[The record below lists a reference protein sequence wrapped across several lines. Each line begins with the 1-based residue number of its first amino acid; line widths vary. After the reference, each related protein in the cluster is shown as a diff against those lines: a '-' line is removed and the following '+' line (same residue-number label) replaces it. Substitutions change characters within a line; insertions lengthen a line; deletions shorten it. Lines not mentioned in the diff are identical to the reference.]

1 MKHLGTVGLLAS
13 LFLPPYPRTEQTRG
27 GNNIMTVNTIS
38 LRSLDADCIRQ
49 FTADLTTDE
58 RRLFDTSAAVKTLI
72 DELKAVGATHKQQ
85 SKSRRVAESLI
96 PFIDGLETYGNGL
109 SILANASD
117 ILCPLWGSLR
127 IVLDLARE
135 FGEYFE
141 KLAQMLENIGT
152 ILSRLERYPTL
163 YPDNENIKAPMVD
176 IYIAIFE
183 FCAQAKHVFRVGK
196 EKCQGLKRLTHAVG
210 LATALRVLWKP
221 FTVDFD
227 GIKNRISKN
236 VEAVESEAGLAEK
249 ELASKERTLSGERW
263 AKAERSQRLIANYID
278 AESTAKVHE
287 WLAPVNVATNHKAA
301 TSLRH
306 ASSGSWFLHGDQF
319 QRWLRED
326 NSFLWLHAIPGAG
339 KTILSSSIINYL
351 QEKVQ
356 DQTTGLA
363 YFYCDYKDSQKQDPS
378 KILSTILAMLAKQNS
393 GVFENLQDFFLEQL
407 KMGPTFTADFDELLA
422 DFNTFIGDHFQTV
435 IIVIDALDETSPSS
449 WETLT
454 DAFRSLHEQCPRL
467 KILVTSRNELPI
479 ARAFQGLPDTS
490 IEQADVAD
498 DIQNFVEGE
507 VTARIKQR
515 KLKLRDPELQS
526 VIVKSL
532 VTGSKG
538 MFQWVRCQIDAL
550 CKLRNDKAIRSALT
564 NLPRTLQE
572 TYIRIL
578 QRIEDEHPD
587 DVETVQK
594 ILTWLVRGIR
604 NLSLEELAEAISIEP
619 DNGGG
624 SMDFDAVDTDPE
636 DMLEL
641 LGGLVT
647 VSPDKFVSLAHFSVK
662 EFLVSED
669 ICKTKPVFCVAKYET
684 ESALASVCLTYLCYD
699 DFAKL
704 LPPDSDELQEY
715 KFLPYAASAW
725 GLHAKCSE
733 QDDKPQEAVL
743 DLTMR
748 FFQLTN
754 GSHRNFVTW
763 EQYQLRAK
771 SDNGLSDMPS
781 RTPLAYAAW
790 YGLTKA
796 AQQLLED
803 GVKFDQLLGPFKAAV
818 SRGHAGVV
826 KAIVDYA
833 RAQGDELPGKRQVSH
848 PTDRIGELDLG
859 LALYDAAAMG
869 YAAVVEVLLQQN
881 INLDARR
888 RKDRSP
894 LQAAAL
900 AGQAEV
906 VRLLL
911 ARGASHAIPCKRYG
925 TPLAAAAEKGHRKVV
940 EVLLQAGANPS
951 GLGGLYSS
959 PLTSAI
965 AGKNVQVVHLILEHL
980 DGAKISSPARRNTG
994 PLAMAA
1000 SNAMDDCLKDL
1011 VELGYP
1017 VEDCGALYQ
1026 ACCAGNLSTVDLLL
1040 DLGADVNEWSTCKYG
1055 SAVHV
1060 ASFRGHV
1067 HVLQRLMDA
1076 GADLSVT
1083 HPEYGNPLE
1092 LAAYGGHVACVK
1104 VLAKAG
1110 IDINTGDNEAT
1121 AVVRAAANG
1130 HNAVIEALYDLGLE
1144 KGATTDAGNAL
1155 VTAAYF
1161 GHTQTVAF
1169 LAEQGVDLALLG
1181 TVLNKPISCTPLEAA
1196 ASNGKLHVVTQLLQL
1211 GSSPSETNNGRFGA
1225 PLSAALNA
1233 KAICE
1238 DIVKTL
1244 LDAGANPN
1252 VVTDEESGS
1261 HGFPLLFAVKR
1272 DRLDLVKML
1281 VERGADV
1288 NLKAGVL
1295 ITALQAAVELED
1307 PAIFN
1312 LLLEAGADVNLASD
1326 YSDLTGSIN
1335 DGLDK
1340 GPITALQS
1348 AAWHGK
1354 DHLITRLVEAGAHL
1368 SVDLG
1373 DEAPTPPFISALQAA
1388 SLRGHSSAVDLLLT
1402 LGSDPNQKGG
1412 IFTTALMAACSCGH
1426 LEVVRSLLA
1435 AGATTE
1441 IIASSFYTSPLMAA
1455 CFLEDVDV
1463 EIVKLLVQHGAEV
1476 DTRAGAWGYPLHCA
1490 ACYQVNDAVVLYL
1503 LEQGADVN
1511 AVGGEWGTALQV
1523 AAYNY
1528 DDDML
1533 EALLSKGADPNIQG
1547 GKYNTPLQAA
1557 YSRGAY
1563 VIIRILYRHGALNNL
1578 IGGLFGCA
1586 GGAAIGWSGKNEN
1599 WGSCSTLLHQMI
1611 NHHGFDVNLAYGCF
1625 GNALQHCIATRRG
1638 DEEYFVEAG
1647 AEVNKVAGKYGTALN
1662 AAAATSQDD
1671 TLDYLLEN
1679 GADPN
1684 LGSELHP
1691 NALFAAIRG
1700 IAEGQTIFDK
1710 VMNLGI
1716 DVNEPAST
1724 HYGTALQAA
1733 ALRNS
1738 WYAVRKLLKAGA
1750 EVNPPRVSGRWG
1762 TPLIASVSHSDPE
1775 IYRLLLRK
1783 GADVSTN
1790 GGHLG
1795 TALHAAVLQGKADAV
1810 DLLLRR
1816 GADPNAR
1823 GGRYGTPLQAACA
1836 YGASK
1841 WIILML
1847 LNRGAEINA
1856 TGGKYHTAL
1865 QAACQTGELET
1876 VEMLVNRGADV
1887 NKRGGWFFS
1896 PLYAAAFV
1904 GYWQVVRYLL
1914 RNGAEWDGHD
1924 AERMKRHHSL
1934 TYVNFAGDNV
1944 VEGRK
1949 VVEEGG
1955 DEKEDDGQE
1964 EEEEGE
1970 EDDVVVDNVE
1980 AIPGFDQPWKPMSK
1994 WGVVRNRIALKAG
2007 LLEKAAVEVEVKEK
2021 VASSDEEEV
2030 VDPVFQEELLWVGE
2044 GLLE

>member
-1 MKHLGTVGLLAS
+1 
-13 LFLPPYPRTEQTRG
+13 
-27 GNNIMTVNTIS
+27 MTVNVIS
-38 LRSLDADCIRQ
+38 LRSLDADCINH

-58 RRLFDTSAAVKTLI
+58 RRLFDTSVAAKTLI
-72 DELKAVGATHKQQ
+72 EELKAIGATHKQH
-85 SKSRRVAESLI
+85 SKSRRVGEALI
-96 PFIDGLETYGNGL
+96 PFINGLETYGDGL
-109 SILANASD
+109 SILANGSD

-141 KLAQMLENIGT
+141 KLALMLENIGT

-183 FCAQAKHVFRVGK
+183 FCVRAKQIFRVGK
-196 EKCQGLKRLTHAVG
+196 EKCQGIKRLTQAVG

-221 FTVDFD
+221 FSVDFD
-227 GIKNRISKN
+227 GIKDRISKN

-249 ELASKERTLSGERW
+249 ELASKERTLAGERW
-263 AKAERSQRLIANYID
+263 AKAERSQRLIANYVD

-287 WLAPVNVATNHKAA
+287 WLAPANVATNHKAA

-306 ASSGSWFLHGDQF
+306 ASSGTWFLHGHQF

-356 DQTTGLA
+356 DQNTGLA
-363 YFYCDYKDSQKQDPS
+363 YFYCDYKDSQKQDPA

-407 KMGPTFTADFDELLA
+407 RLAPTFTAEFDELLA
-422 DFNTFIGDHFQTV
+422 DFNTFMSDHFETV

-454 DAFRSLHEQCPRL
+454 AALRSLHEQCPRL

-479 ARAFQGLPDTS
+479 ARAFQGLPATS
-490 IEQADVAD
+490 IEQSDVAD

-507 VTARIKQR
+507 VASRIKQR

-526 VIVKSL
+526 VIVESL

-578 QRIEDEHPD
+578 QRIEDEHPE
-587 DVETVQK
+587 DVEIVRK
-594 ILTWLVRGIR
+594 ILSWLVRGIR

-619 DNGGG
+619 DNGEE
-624 SMDFDAVDTDPE
+624 SMDFNAVDTDPE

-647 VSPDKFVSLAHFSVK
+647 VSPDRFVSLAHFSVK

-669 ICKTKPVFCVAKYET
+669 ICKTKPLFCVAKYET
-684 ESALASVCLTYLCYD
+684 ESTLASVCLTYLCYD
-699 DFAKL
+699 DFAKPL
-704 LPPDSDELQEY
+704 SPDSDQLQQY

-725 GLHAKCSE
+725 GLHAKYSE
-733 QDDKPQEAVL
+733 QDDEPDEDVL

-748 FFQLTN
+748 LFHLTN
-754 GSHRNFVTW
+754 GSRRNFVTW
-763 EQYQLRAK
+763 EQYQHRAK
-771 SDNGLSDMPS
+771 SDKALSGVSS

-790 YGLTKA
+790 YGLAGA
-796 AQQLLED
+796 AQQLLEA
-803 GVKFDQLLGPFKAAV
+803 GVEAEQLLGPFKAAV

-826 KAIVDYA
+826 KVILKFATA
-833 RAQGDELPGKRQVSH
+833 SGDELQANGPVPH
-848 PTDRIGELDLG
+848 PAEKMAELDLG
-859 LALYDAAAMG
+859 EALYDAAAMG
-869 YAAVVEVLLQQN
+869 HASVVDVLLQQN
-881 INLDARR
+881 IDLDARR

-900 AGQAEV
+900 AGHADV

-911 ARGASHAIPCKRYG
+911 DKRAKHAIPCKRYG

-940 EVLLQAGANPS
+940 EVLLQAGANPC
-951 GLGGLYSS
+951 GQGGLYSS

-965 AGKNVQVVHLILEHL
+965 AGKNVQIVQLILEHL
-980 DGAKISSPARRNTG
+980 NGVKVSSPARRNTG

-1000 SNAMDDCLKDL
+1000 SNGMDECIENL

-1026 ACCAGNLSTVDLLL
+1026 ACCAGNISTINLLL
-1040 DLGADVNEWSTCKYG
+1040 GLGADVNEWSTCKYG
-1055 SAVHV
+1055 SAIHV
-1060 ASFRGHV
+1060 ASFRGHLG
-1067 HVLQRLMDA
+1067 VLQRLISA

-1083 HPEYGNPLE
+1083 HPEYGSPLE
-1092 LAAYGGHVACVK
+1092 LAAYGGHVDCVK
-1104 VLAKAG
+1104 LLAKAG

-1161 GHTQTVAF
+1161 GHSDTVAF

-1196 ASNGKLHVVTQLLQL
+1196 ASNGKMHVVKQLLQL
-1211 GSSPSETNNGRFGA
+1211 GASPSETNNGRYGA

-1233 KAICE
+1233 KSICE
-1238 DIVKTL
+1238 DIVTAL
-1244 LDAGANPN
+1244 LDAGADPS

-1272 DRLDLVKML
+1272 DRLDLVKIL

-1288 NLKAGVL
+1288 NLKAGLL
-1295 ITALQAAVELED
+1295 ITALQAAVELESD
-1307 PAIFN
+1307 AIFN
-1312 LLLEAGADVNLASD
+1312 FLLEAGADVNLASD
-1326 YSDLTGSIN
+1326 YSDLTGSID

-1354 DHLITRLVEAGAHL
+1354 DDLITRLVGAGAHL

-1373 DEAPTPPFISALQAA
+1373 QDAPKPPFKSALQVA
-1388 SLRGHSSAVDLLLT
+1388 SLRGHSTTVDLLLK
-1402 LGSDPNQKGG
+1402 LGSDANEKGG
-1412 IFTTALMAACSCGH
+1412 IFTTALMAACSQGH

-1441 IIASSFYTSPLMAA
+1441 VIKGSWYTSPLLAA
-1455 CFLEDVDV
+1455 LRHDGV
-1463 EIVKLLVQHGAEV
+1463 EVELIKLLVEHGANVNE
-1476 DTRAGAWGYPLHCA
+1476 RAGGWGYPLPCA
-1490 ACYQVNDAVVLYL
+1490 VGFQSDDKVALYL
-1503 LEQGADVN
+1503 IEQGADVN
-1511 AVGGEWGTALQV
+1511 AVGGVWGTALQV
-1523 AAYNY
+1523 AAYHY
-1528 DDDML
+1528 DDEKL
-1533 EALLSKGADPNIQG
+1533 ETLLDKGADPNIQG
-1547 GKYNTPLQAA
+1547 GQYGTALQAA

-1563 VIIRILYRHGALNNL
+1563 VIIRILYRHGARNDLL
-1578 IGGLFGCA
+1578 GGMFGCA
-1586 GGAAIGWSGKNEN
+1586 GGAAVGYPGKDDS

-1611 NHHGFDVNLAYGCF
+1611 NYHDFDVNLAYGRF
-1625 GNALQHCIATRRG
+1625 GNGLQHCVWMERE
-1638 DEEYFVEAG
+1638 DEQYFVEAG
-1647 AEVNKVAGKYGTALN
+1647 AEVNKVAGHYGTALN
-1662 AAAATSQDD
+1662 AAAVTYQEG
-1671 TLDYLLEN
+1671 TFDYLMEK
-1679 GADPN
+1679 GADAK
-1684 LGSELHP
+1684 LGNELYP
-1691 NALFAAIRG
+1691 NALFAAIES
-1700 IAEGQTIFDK
+1700 IDKGQKIFDK
-1710 VMNLGI
+1710 VMKLGV
-1716 DVNEPAST
+1716 DLNEPVST
-1724 HYGTALQAA
+1724 VRGTALQAA

-1738 WYAVRKLLKAGA
+1738 WYAVRKLVKAGA
-1750 EVNPPRVSGRWG
+1750 EVNPGRASGRWG
-1762 TPLIASVSHSDPE
+1762 TPLIASVSQGEPE
-1775 IYRLLLRK
+1775 SWRLLLRK
-1783 GADVSTN
+1783 GADVCTKA
-1790 GGHLG
+1790 GHLG
-1795 TALHAAVLQGKADAV
+1795 TALHAAILHGKVEAV
-1810 DLLLRR
+1810 DLLLGR

-1836 YGASK
+1836 SRASK
-1841 WIILML
+1841 WVIAML
-1847 LNRGAEINA
+1847 LNRGAEIDA

-1876 VEMLVNRGADV
+1876 VEMLVSRGADV
-1887 NKRGGWFFS
+1887 NLRGGWFFS
-1896 PLYAAAFV
+1896 PLYAAVFV
-1904 GYWQVVRYLL
+1904 GHSEIVRYLL
-1914 RNGAEWDGHD
+1914 RNGATWEEVDVQ
-1924 AERMKRHHSL
+1924 RMKGHH
-1934 TYVNFAGDNV
+1934 AGYWADWV
-1944 VEGRK
+1944 RDSVE
-1949 VVEEGG
+1949 
-1955 DEKEDDGQE
+1955 DEKKKGAEDGEEDAHEEEDDEVE
-1964 EEEEGE
+1964 EEED
-1970 EDDVVVDNVE
+1970 EDFVADNVE
-1980 AIPGFDQPWKPMSK
+1980 SIPGFDQPWKRMSK
-1994 WGVVRNRIALKAG
+1994 WGVVKNRIALKVG
-2007 LLEKAAVEVEVKEK
+2007 LLEKAAVEVEVKEGSG
-2021 VASSDEEEV
+2021 SSEEEEV
-2030 VDPVFQEELLWVGE
+2030 IDPVFQEELLWVGE
-2044 GLLE
+2044 DLL